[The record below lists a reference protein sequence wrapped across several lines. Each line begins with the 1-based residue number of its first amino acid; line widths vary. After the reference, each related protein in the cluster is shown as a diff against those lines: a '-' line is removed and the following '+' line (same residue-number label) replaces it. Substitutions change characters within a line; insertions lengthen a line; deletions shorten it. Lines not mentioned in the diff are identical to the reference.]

1 MENNGEKILTERKAA
16 EIYSECTA
24 EYVLPDYK
32 GDIKRIMHTEARVAE
47 NSSFIA
53 DDGAEFTGKVIF
65 DILYLSSDDELSSV
79 TFDSD
84 YSARYDFCD
93 GVQGAFAT
101 VRCEGVGV
109 RLPGPRRISARAR
122 AVLSITENVELSA
135 AATGT
140 TFTAEGG
147 AETLDASIMACRML
161 EGKFRREKLAQEIAF
176 YQGSAI
182 NDLSVCAERASV
194 RVMSCTAA
202 DKEILLDG
210 EICVSCLVTHEG
222 AAPRHESVK
231 IPFSERVSVD
241 GAADGM
247 VAVGYGTV
255 DSLAVNLEADDDG
268 VHIDATA
275 DVSYTARAYTN
286 TAVNVVKDAYSR
298 CCECE
303 NKYGEIEY
311 TEFVDTKRTTS
322 RISREIL
329 KKDTDA
335 PFARDV
341 VSLFVS
347 PNAHTAKIDGS
358 EVEIDGEVLFSGVAC
373 EIKDDGRSD
382 YVSFKIGVPFSEK
395 VNFSCQIPE
404 NASVEYTVDAID
416 PRMSVDGESFYLE
429 CGVSASVV
437 VGIPK
442 KTECLLSS
450 EVTKDAATAES
461 PSVVTVYYPEQN
473 DTLFGVAKKFK
484 TSVQKIAEDNAMT
497 AETVS
502 RKSEGSSLSEYK
514 KLLIKRM

>member
-1 MENNGEKILTERKAA
+1 
-16 EIYSECTA
+16 
-24 EYVLPDYK
+24 
-32 GDIKRIMHTEARVAE
+32 MHTEARAAQ
-47 NSSFIA
+47 SSRFVGE
-53 DDGAEFTGKVIF
+53 DGAEFGGKVVF
-65 DILYLSSDDELSSV
+65 DVLYLSSDDVLTSV

-84 YSARYDFCD
+84 YSARYDFSD
-93 GVQGAFAT
+93 GVRDAFAAE
-101 VRCEGVGV
+101 RCEGVSV

-122 AVLSITENVELSA
+122 TVLSVTESVELNVA
-135 AATGT
+135 ASGT
-140 TFTAEGG
+140 TFAAQGG
-147 AETLDASIMACRML
+147 AETLDVPIMACKML
-161 EGKFRREKLAQEIAF
+161 EGKCQREKQREQIAF
-176 YQGSAI
+176 YQGSVL

-194 RVMSCTAA
+194 RTVSCAA
-202 DKEILLDG
+202 SDGEILLDG
-210 EICVSCLVTHEG
+210 EIYVSCLVTHEG
-222 AAPRHESVK
+222 AAPKHESVK
-231 IPFSERVSVD
+231 IPFSERISVE

-247 VAVGYGTV
+247 AAVGCGTV

-268 VHIDATA
+268 VHIDATL

-311 TEFVDTKRTTS
+311 TEFTDAKKATS
-322 RISREIL
+322 RVSREIP

-335 PFARDV
+335 PFAHDI

-347 PNAHTAKIDGS
+347 PSAHTAKIEGS
-358 EVEIDGEVLFSGVAC
+358 EVKIDGEILFSGVAC
-373 EIKDDGRSD
+373 EIKDDGSSD

-395 VNFSCQIPE
+395 VNFSCRIPQ
-404 NASVEYTVDAID
+404 NASVEYTVDAIE

-429 CGVSASVV
+429 CGVSVSAV
-437 VGIPK
+437 VGVPK

-450 EVTKDAATAES
+450 NVTDEIRTIHS
-461 PSVVTVYYPEQN
+461 PSVVTVYYPEKS

-502 RKSEGSSLSEYK
+502 RRSEGSSLSEYK
-514 KLLIKRM
+514 KLVIKRM